1 MLMAAVVQF
10 ESVDSI
16 AIVTIDRPQQLNAI
30 DRSVLQQLDA
40 ALDRI
45 ESDRAIGAFI
55 VTGAGRAFCA
65 GADLTELSS
74 LTNGAAFREWI
85 RDFTDVLDRL
95 EACTKPSV
103 AAVDG
108 AALGG
113 GLEIVLACDLRV
125 VSTGAR
131 LGLPEI
137 KLGMLPGGGGTQRII
152 RQVPL
157 AVAKQLLLTG
167 EPLEADDAYRI
178 GLVNAVV
185 PPGEVLAAARAFAE
199 SLAGAPP
206 SALAVAKQLVD
217 DGATMPLDAAITL
230 EREAV
235 SHLFDTADARARIQA
250 FVEKRSARSG

>member
-16 AIVTIDRPQQLNAI
+16 AMVTIDRPQQLNAI
-30 DRSVLQQLDA
+30 DGSVLRQLDA

-45 ESDRAIGAFI
+45 ESDDEIRAFVVAGE
-55 VTGAGRAFCA
+55 GRAFCA

-74 LTNGAAFREWI
+74 LANGAAFRAWI
-85 RDFTDVLDRL
+85 REFTDVLDRL
-95 EACTKPSV
+95 ERCSKPSV

-125 VSTGAR
+125 VSSSAR
-131 LGLPEI
+131 LGFPEI
-137 KLGMLPGGGGTQRII
+137 KLGILPGGGGTQRIL
-152 RQVPL
+152 RQIPR

-167 EPLEADDAYRI
+167 EPLSAEDAYRI

-185 PPGEVLAAARAFAE
+185 APGEVVATARAFAE
-199 SLAGAPP
+199 SLAAAPA

-217 DGATMPLDAAITL
+217 DGATMPLGAAITL
-230 EREAV
+230 ERESV
-235 SHLFDTADARARIQA
+235 SHLFDTADARARITA
-250 FVEKRSARSG
+250 FVEKRSAPG